1 MYRLF
6 QRVGLYALVVVRF
19 VHSADWQLGKAPHY
33 LSDEART
40 RFSAARIDV
49 IGTIG
54 NLAVQEH
61 CDFVV
66 VCGDVF
72 ESNHIDRQV
81 LVRTLDKMRAAAKV
95 AFYLLPGNHDPLD
108 ASSIFRSPTF
118 EEHRPSNVIV
128 LDGTGPV
135 QAGPGV
141 ELIAAPWSNKRPLT
155 DLVGDACEGLE
166 PTDALRVVC
175 GHGAVDAMWPQTND
189 PAHISLERLEER
201 IESGVIHYVALG
213 DRHST
218 TDMGSTGRVWYSGA
232 PEPTNFDETEPG
244 NVLVVDLDG
253 DGVHVDRRRVG
264 TWRFERRDWE
274 LGTNFDI
281 DALRDWLE
289 SAGDK
294 DRFIIRSSLQGQ
306 VSVAQKARLDEMLDH
321 YRDLLGGLEV
331 RDGESPLAV
340 MPDDA
345 DLNDFGLSGYARE
358 ALSDLSKMAESR
370 DRAVAAGDAL
380 ALLYRLTRVRL

>member
-1 MYRLF
+1 M
-6 QRVGLYALVVVRF
+6 VRF
-19 VHSADWQLGKAPHY
+19 VHSADWQLGKAPYY
-33 LSDEART
+33 LSDEARI
-40 RFSAARIDV
+40 RFGAARIDV

-54 NLAVQEH
+54 KLAVQEH

-81 LVRTLDKMRAAAKV
+81 LVRALDKMRGAAQV

-108 ASSIFRSPTF
+108 ASSIFRSRTF

-128 LDGTGPV
+128 LDGTEPV
-135 QAGPGV
+135 QAAPGV

-166 PTDALRVVC
+166 PTDARRVVC
-175 GHGAVDAMWPQTND
+175 GHGALDAMWPVAND

-201 IESGVIHYVALG
+201 IKSGVIHYVALG
-213 DRHST
+213 DHHST
-218 TDMGSTGRVWYSGA
+218 TDKGSTEKVWYSGA
-232 PEPTNFDETEPG
+232 PEPTDFDEKEPG

-253 DGVHVDRRRVG
+253 DGVRVDRRRVG
-264 TWRFERRDWE
+264 TWQFERKDWE
-274 LGTNFDI
+274 LGTDFDI

-294 DRFIIRSSLQGQ
+294 DRSIMRANLQGQ
-306 VSVAQKARLDEMLDH
+306 VSVAQKARLEEMLDH
-321 YRDLLGGLEV
+321 YRDLLGGLVV
-331 RDGESPLAV
+331 RDGDSPLAV

-345 DLNDFGLSGYARE
+345 DFDDFGLSGYARE
-358 ALSDLSKMAESR
+358 ALSDLSEMAESG
-370 DRAVAAGDAL
+370 DRAVAARDAL
-380 ALLYRLTRVRL
+380 ALLYRLTRAPA

>member
-1 MYRLF
+1 M
-6 QRVGLYALVVVRF
+6 VRF

-40 RFSAARIDV
+40 RLSAARIDV

-54 NLAVQEH
+54 KLAVQEH

-81 LVRTLDKMRAAAKV
+81 LVRALEKMRATPQV
-95 AFYLLPGNHDPLD
+95 TFYLLPGNHDPLD

-118 EEHRPSNVIV
+118 EEHRPNNAIV

-141 ELIAAPWSNKRPLT
+141 ELIAAPWSNKGPLT

-175 GHGAVDAMWPQTND
+175 GHGAVGAIGPKAND
-189 PAHISLERLEER
+189 PAHISLERLEEG

-218 TDMGSTGRVWYSGA
+218 TNVGSTGRVWYSGA
-232 PEPTNFDETEPG
+232 PEPTDFDETEPG

-253 DGVHVDRRRVG
+253 DGVRVDRRRVG

-274 LGTNFDI
+274 LGTDFDI
-281 DALRDWLE
+281 GALRDWLE
-289 SAGDK
+289 SAGNK
-294 DRFIIRSSLQGQ
+294 DRSIMRASLRGQ

-331 RDGESPLAV
+331 RDGDSPLAV

-345 DLNDFGLSGYARE
+345 DLDDFGLSGYARE
-358 ALSDLSKMAESR
+358 ALSDLSETAETG
-370 DRAVAAGDAL
+370 DRAVAARDAL

>member
-1 MYRLF
+1 M
-6 QRVGLYALVVVRF
+6 VRF

-128 LDGTGPV
+128 LDGTEPV

-155 DLVGDACEGLE
+155 DLLGDACEGLE

-175 GHGAVDAMWPQTND
+175 GHGAVDAMRPQTND
-189 PAHISLERLEER
+189 PAHISLERLEEW

-218 TDMGSTGRVWYSGA
+218 TDIGSTGRVWYSGA

-244 NVLVVDLDG
+244 NVLSVENSDGSRSRNDKRTTKRRASKSCPLDSSQRSGASSTSAFLSSPWKPTLTMRAALDG
-253 DGVHVDRRRVG
+253 DRLSPSSRNAFCARRR
-264 TWRFERRDWE
+264 
-274 LGTNFDI
+274 
-281 DALRDWLE
+281 A
-289 SAGDK
+289 
-294 DRFIIRSSLQGQ
+294 
-306 VSVAQKARLDEMLDH
+306 ARTC
-321 YRDLLGGLEV
+321 
-331 RDGESPLAV
+331 P
-340 MPDDA
+340 P
-345 DLNDFGLSGYARE
+345 
-358 ALSDLSKMAESR
+358 
-370 DRAVAAGDAL
+370 
-380 ALLYRLTRVRL
+380 